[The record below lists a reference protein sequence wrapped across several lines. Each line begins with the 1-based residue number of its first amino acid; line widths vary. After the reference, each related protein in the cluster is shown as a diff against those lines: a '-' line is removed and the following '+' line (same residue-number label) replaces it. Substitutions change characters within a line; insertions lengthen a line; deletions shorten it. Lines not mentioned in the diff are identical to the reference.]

1 MRQLHRLREPA
12 ELVERMYPPATLE
25 RLRAVKAE
33 WDPENRFRRNHN
45 IRPA

>member
-1 MRQLHRLREPA
+1 
-12 ELVERMYPPATLE
+12 MYPPATLE

-33 WDPENRFRRNHN
+33 WDPENLFRRNHN